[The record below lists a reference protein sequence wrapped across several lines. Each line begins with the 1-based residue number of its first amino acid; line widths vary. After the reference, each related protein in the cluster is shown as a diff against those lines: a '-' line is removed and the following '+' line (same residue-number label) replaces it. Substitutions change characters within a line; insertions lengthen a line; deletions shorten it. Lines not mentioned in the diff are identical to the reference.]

1 MGVQDAVAT
10 RDKMIH
16 ATRLSALDHRP
27 SAKIRSY
34 PGEPLGHWQ
43 GKTFVV
49 EAVNFFCGKFSVSG
63 PPCSE
68 DRVPTELTHA
78 APDVLESSIAVNDP
92 KTYPAPGT
100 AIFLPT
106 SEPGYETFK
115 YACPKANDSMRKR
128 LSLARTLKSK
138 APPKEAAGKK

>member
-16 ATRLSALDHRP
+16 ATRLSALDNRP

-49 EAVNFFCGKFSVSG
+49 EAVNFFCGKLSVSG
-63 PPCSE
+63 PPCS
-68 DRVPTELTHA
+68 A

-92 KTYPAPGT
+92 KTYLPPGT
-100 AIFLPT
+100 TIFLPT

-138 APPKEAAGKK
+138 APPKEAAGEK